1 MKIVHACLGCF
12 FIDHSTYQE
21 NLLPKYHKLLGYDVE
36 VIAST
41 INMSDSGKFIT
52 MKEGKTYTNEF
63 GIKVTRLPYQSP
75 AKIAK
80 KLCAYKGLYSCLDKA
95 APDIIFIHGCQSIEA
110 KTVVKYLKKHPKVK
124 VYVDNHAD
132 FMNSAKNE
140 LSKHFLHGILWK
152 RSANML
158 NPYVQKF
165 YGVLPARVDFLKDV
179 YNLPKDKTELLVLGA
194 DDELVK
200 KTKQS
205 NVRKEI
211 REKYG
216 ISDSD
221 VLIVTGGKIDHNRPE
236 TLNLLEAVNLLHRD
250 NVKLLVF
257 GNVIDELKPQF
268 DSLIKSDK
276 IIYVGWVSASEI
288 YNYFEAGDL
297 IVFPGL
303 HSVLWEQAVGM
314 GKACLFRRLDGFTH
328 VDIGGNCGFIDNV
341 DTESL
346 RNELEDLFDNGK
358 LDKMT
363 KIANEKGISY
373 FSYKEIAKRCI
384 K

>member
-1 MKIVHACLGCF
+1 MKIVHLCLQCF

-21 NLLPKYHKLLGYDVE
+21 NLLPKYHKLLGNDVE

-52 MKEGKTYTNEF
+52 TNVSKTYTNEF
-63 GIKVTRLPYQSP
+63 GVKVTRLLYKSP
-75 AKIAK
+75 TKIAK
-80 KLCAYKGLYSCLDKA
+80 KLCAYKGLYAALDKA
-95 APDIIFIHGCQSIEA
+95 VPDIIFIHGCQSVDA
-110 KTVVKYLKKHPKVK
+110 KTVVRYIRNHPKVR

-132 FMNSAKNE
+132 FMNSAKNWF
-140 LSKHFLHGILWK
+140 SKNFLHGILWK
-152 RSANML
+152 WSANML

-165 YGVLPARVDFLKDV
+165 YGVLPARVDFLQDV
-179 YNLPKDKTELLVLGA
+179 YNLPKDKTELLVLGT
-194 DDELVK
+194 DDELVE

-236 TLNLLEAVNLLHRD
+236 TLNLLEAVNLLDRD
-250 NVKLLVF
+250 NAKLLVF
-257 GNVIDELKPQF
+257 GNVIDELKFQF
-268 DSLIKSDK
+268 DTLIKSDK
-276 IIYVGWVSASEI
+276 VIYVGWVSASEI

-314 GKACLFRRLDGFTH
+314 GKACLFRRLKGFTH
-328 VDIGGNCGFIDNV
+328 VDIGGNCSFIDNV

-346 RNELEDLFDNGK
+346 QNELMDL
-358 LDKMT
+358 LDSGRLDEMT
-363 KIANEKGISY
+363 KAANEKGISY
-373 FSYKEIAKRCI
+373 FSYNEIAQRCI

>member
-12 FIDHSTYQE
+12 FIDNSTYQE

-52 MKEGKTYTNEF
+52 MNEGKTYTNEF

-80 KLCAYKGLYSCLDKA
+80 KLCAYKGLYAALNKA
-95 APDIIFIHGCQSIEA
+95 APDIIFIHGCQSVEA
-110 KTVVKYLKKHPKVK
+110 KTIVNYVKKHPAVK

-132 FMNSAKNE
+132 FMNSAKNGI
-140 LSKHFLHGILWK
+140 SKHILHGILWK
-152 RSANML
+152 WSAKML

-179 YNLPKDKTELLVLGA
+179 YDLPGNKTELLVLGA
-194 DDELVK
+194 DDELVE

-221 VLIVTGGKIDHNRPE
+221 VLIVTGGKIDRNRPE
-236 TLNLLEAVNLLHRD
+236 TLNLLEAVDLLHRD

-257 GNVIDELKPQF
+257 GNVIDELKPRF
-268 DSLIKSDK
+268 DALVKSDK
-276 IIYVGWVSASEI
+276 IICVGWVSASEI

-314 GKACLFRRLDGFTH
+314 GKACLFRRLKGFTH
-328 VDIGGNCGFIDNV
+328 VDIGGNCSFIDDV

-346 RNELEDLFDNGK
+346 RDKLAGLIDSGSLEEMK
-358 LDKMT
+358 
-363 KIANEKGISY
+363 KIAEEKGISY
-373 FSYKEIAKRCI
+373 FSYKDIAQRCI